1 MAANTYFYIEI
12 GGETYTSFNSFKT
25 AYNLE
30 TMEDAEKI
38 KSGIA
43 LLITKRGVATPE
55 QKTLLED
62 GMTFRIR
69 NIDAQLKEIKNRY
82 VLMYQSLRDVKKKLE
97 GYLQVLKGITP
108 VPSSSTSPVLNTVK
122 QAQLKTK
129 LMSVLL
135 KIGYFATH
143 PDAIKEG
150 AIPGWN
156 KVLEATTELMPPGNL
171 FNDSG
176 GVNETKSYLIGTDS
190 FSTNQRTTPPTQY
203 ATVADYIKSVTN
215 ITNSEAAY
223 STHLTDLLNTLETYH
238 FIESTDK
245 ANFQKKNTSK
255 LESISGKIK
264 KSIQA
269 RFSYSLTVI
278 LQYYR
283 TLFGDDT
290 YFKMNTETTLKIL
303 DAPTFQFSLQLL
315 DNITKKIYGSG
326 QNMAG
331 IHKLNV
337 ENSKKLIPI
346 LEAYRESTRS
356 VALLDKNLQ
365 VSPFAWF
372 VMGKDIRIPGELQ
385 ANIIENTKD
394 DIITST
400 FMEFINDKERVFMF
414 VHGEYITNVLK
425 VSARIYD
432 DDRTDKTALTA
443 WNEKIGDKTLEAIS
457 VTNATTDN
465 YSIRTNVSLPMLQ
478 FMTFLVAA
486 NQSVPSPDRYDKL
499 VLPPTVKNI
508 ITP

>member
-12 GGETYTSFNSFKT
+12 GGETYTSFNLFKT
-25 AYNLE
+25 EYNLE
-30 TMEDAEKI
+30 NIAQAEEI

-43 LLITKRGVATPE
+43 MLNTERGAMITPD
-55 QKTLLED
+55 QKDRLER
-62 GMTFRIR
+62 GMTFRIK

-108 VPSSSTSPVLNTVK
+108 VSSSSTSPVLNIEK
-122 QAQLKTK
+122 QARLKTK

-156 KVLEATTELMPPGNL
+156 KVLEATTELMPTGNL
-171 FNDSG
+171 LNDSG
-176 GVNETKSYLIGTDS
+176 GVNDKKSYLIGTDS
-190 FSTNQRTTPPTQY
+190 FSTNPRTTPPTQY
-203 ATVADYIKSVTN
+203 ANVADYIKSITN

-223 STHLTDLLNTLETYH
+223 STHTANLLNTLETYH

-283 TLFGDDT
+283 TLFGNDT
-290 YFKMNTETTLKIL
+290 YLKMNTEPTLKIL

-315 DNITKKIYGSG
+315 DSITKKIYEGG
-326 QNMAG
+326 FKAEKVAG

-346 LEAYRESTRS
+346 LEAYRELNRGA

-372 VMGKDIRIPGELQ
+372 VMGKDIRIPGELE
-385 ANIIENTKD
+385 ANITTTINDATITK
-394 DIITST
+394 T
-400 FMEFINDKERVFMF
+400 FMEFIDDKERVFMF
-414 VHGEYITNVLK
+414 VHGEYTVDVLQ

-432 DDRTDKTALTA
+432 DSKDNTALIA
-443 WNEKIGDKTLEAIS
+443 WNEKIDGKTLEEIGM
-457 VTNATTDN
+457 TNATTDN

-499 VLPPTVKNI
+499 VLPPT
-508 ITP
+508 

>member
-1 MAANTYFYIEI
+1 MAANNYFYIEI
-12 GGETYTSFNSFKT
+12 GGETYTSFNLFKT
-25 AYNLE
+25 EYNLE
-30 TMEDAEKI
+30 TIEQAEEI

-43 LLITKRGVATPE
+43 MLNTKSGIMTTE
-55 QKTLLED
+55 QKALLVK
-62 GMTFRIR
+62 GMTFRIG

-108 VPSSSTSPVLNTVK
+108 VPSSSTSPVLNIEK
-122 QAQLKTK
+122 QARLKTK

-156 KVLEATTELMPPGNL
+156 KVLEATTELMPTGNL
-171 FNDSG
+171 LNDSG
-176 GVNETKSYLIGTDS
+176 GVNDKKSYLIGTDS
-190 FSTNQRTTPPTQY
+190 FSTNPRTTPPTQY
-203 ATVADYIKSVTN
+203 ANVADYIKSITN

-223 STHLTDLLNTLETYH
+223 STHTADLLNTLETYH

-283 TLFGDDT
+283 TLFGEDT
-290 YFKMNTETTLKIL
+290 YLKMNTEPTLKIL

-315 DNITKKIYGSG
+315 DSITKKIYEGG
-326 QNMAG
+326 FKAEKVAG

-346 LEAYRESTRS
+346 LEAYRELNRGA

-385 ANIIENTKD
+385 ANITTTTKD
-394 DIITST
+394 LDVSATT
-400 FMEFINDKERVFMF
+400 FMDFIDDKERVFMF
-414 VHGEYITNVLK
+414 VHGEYTTNVLQ

-432 DDRTDKTALTA
+432 DDSKDNTALIA
-443 WNEKIGDKTLEAIS
+443 WNEKIDGKTLEGIS
-457 VTNATTDN
+457 MTNATTDN

-499 VLPPTVKNI
+499 VLPPT
-508 ITP
+508 